1 MEGEL
6 SIRSFEA
13 GDQEQARWLILQ
25 GLGEHFGYIDETL
38 NPDLEDIPHNYILA
52 GHVFVVACMGREL
65 VGTGALISHGEGISE
80 MVRIS
85 TRKDYR
91 RQGIGQAIVTY
102 LVNVARLRGDRRII
116 VKTNASWHD
125 AIHLYKRL
133 DFVEYGRTAPGV
145 GLELLLAAPEQ
156 GASAAKIWPKTWRV
170 ELEWLSKG

>member
-1 MEGEL
+1 MKDEL
-6 SIRSFEA
+6 SIRSFEV

-25 GLGEHFGYIDETL
+25 GLGEHFGSIDETL
-38 NPDLEDIPHNYILA
+38 NPDLEDILHNYILA

-80 MVRIS
+80 LVRIS
-85 TRKDYR
+85 THKDYR

-116 VKTNASWHD
+116 VKTNASWHE
-125 AIHLYKRL
+125 AIHLYTRQG
-133 DFVEYGRTAPGV
+133 FFEYERTALGV

-156 GASAAKIWPKTWRV
+156 GA
-170 ELEWLSKG
+170 

>member
-1 MEGEL
+1 MESEL
-6 SIRSFEA
+6 CIRSFEV
-13 GDQEQARWLILQ
+13 GDQEQARWLILE

-38 NPDLEDIPHNYILA
+38 NPDLDDILHTYLRA
-52 GHVFVVACMGREL
+52 GHVFVVAYKGREL
-65 VGTGALISHGEGISE
+65 VGTGALLSHGAGISE
-80 MVRIS
+80 LVRIS

-91 RQGIGQAIVTY
+91 RRGIGQAIVTY

-133 DFVEYGRTAPGV
+133 DFVEYGRTALGV

-156 GASAAKIWPKTWRV
+156 GA
-170 ELEWLSKG
+170 